1 MIFAIIVGVFNFSP
15 LRSANAVSLI
25 MSLPIECE
33 GNTET
38 PTYIIDFYILVGE
51 LVILAILCLCIWWII
66 KQGVKRLQHFPGLR
80 SRVALFATGQR
91 KLRHLMLFLWAL
103 LSLLVIGINVTLLG
117 QEQPLVCTTVDFVKS
132 LPPNFWIEAG
142 RNFLESALFIGL
154 AVLLQQCV
162 MPLVRRINDLVR
174 THNRLAE
181 NDATIDQFFQALLFH
196 LSNSIFLCAL
206 LLCAQSFELTVIFT
220 YLLTGLK
227 IYGAI
232 AIGLL
237 LLKISDVIIDSLDEF
252 ITRYIRQHPSLHP
265 YGQLRTLV
273 PFLKRCLEYV
283 IYLGVATLVVA
294 QVRLLIGLTELGT
307 RALQILG
314 ILLGSRILIAI
325 SSIFVNEFLGDRKGL
340 NEVQRKRR
348 MTLVPILQSIAKYGI
363 YFWASFLIL
372 NVVAIDPTPVLA
384 AAGLVGL
391 AVGLGA
397 QNLIND
403 TVSGFFILLE
413 NYFLVGDYIQV
424 GDSEGIVEAIE
435 LRTTRIRH
443 PNGQLQI
450 LRNGDVTSIINFSR
464 EYIYAVVDVGVAYDS
479 DLNKVYQVIEDVGH
493 EIQHLFPND
502 VLEPTEVDGLEAFG
516 QSKLIVRAVT
526 KLKPNDSRRGVHDD
540 VQGELRKILKEAFD
554 RAGIVMPVSNTVG
567 IIDDVDGP

>member
-1 MIFAIIVGVFNFSP
+1 MIF
-15 LRSANAVSLI
+15 
-25 MSLPIECE
+25 
-33 GNTET
+33 T
-38 PTYIIDFYILVGE
+38 IIDLSVLAGE
-51 LVILAILCLCIWWII
+51 LAILAIVCFCIWWII
-66 KQGVKRLQHFPGLR
+66 KQGIKRLQHFPGLR
-80 SRVALFATGQR
+80 SRVELFAAGQR
-91 KLRHLMLFLWAL
+91 KLRHLVLLLWAI

-117 QEQPLVCTTVDFVKS
+117 QDQSLWSATLAFARR
-132 LPPNFWIEAG
+132 LPPNFWVQGGTSI
-142 RNFLESALFIGL
+142 LDSALIIGM

-162 MPLVRRINDLVR
+162 TPIVRRINDWVR
-174 THNRLAE
+174 KHNYLEE
-181 NDATIDQFFQALLFH
+181 NDTTIDQFFQEIIFH

-206 LLCAQSFELTVIFT
+206 LLCAQSFGLTVIFT
-220 YLLTGLK
+220 HLSTFLK

-237 LLKISDVIIDSLDEF
+237 LLKISDVIIDSLDESSH
-252 ITRYIRQHPSLHP
+252 RYIRQHPLLHP

-283 IYLGVATLVVA
+283 IYLGIATLVVA
-294 QVRLLIGLTELGT
+294 QVRQLIGLAELGT

-314 ILLGSRILIAI
+314 ILLGSRIFIAI
-325 SSIFVNEFLGDRKGL
+325 SSIFVEELLGDRNGL

-348 MTLVPILQSIAKYGI
+348 MTLVPILQSIAKYGL

-372 NVVAIDPTPVLA
+372 NVVAIDPAPILA

-424 GDSEGIVEAIE
+424 GESEGIVETIE

-479 DLNKVYQVIEDVGH
+479 DLNKVYQVIEDVGQ

-540 VQGELRKILKEAFD
+540 IQGELRKILKEAFD
-554 RAGIVMPVSNTVG
+554 QAGIVMPVSNAVG
-567 IIDDVDGP
+567 IIEDVDGP